1 MFRLGHLAL
10 LLATGSTA
18 LLAQV
23 QMLEE
28 HQAVEDRR
36 VHLEDQA
43 RVWPPVRL
51 GGKPITDNARLRT
64 EAMRQWWGEWTPEF
78 QSFLQNTAV
87 AERTRHEAK
96 MPKSS
101 GVELNLAAPAT
112 GTWTNIGPTKADVIK
127 NGSTSLAKTD
137 SGRPR
142 TILVDPTN
150 NQIIYLCT
158 AGGGVWKT
166 TNGGA
171 AWTPITETLGT
182 LSCGYLAMDPTDSRI
197 LYLGLGDPFDG
208 TGLGVVKSTDGG
220 LTWSAPQTLGASR
233 TIQSILVDPNN
244 RNIVMAAT
252 NVGLFR
258 SVDAGATYTQ
268 VASINAAWKC
278 WDLAWAGGTNF
289 VLTAETDLAN
299 ASGNTGGKVLR
310 STDEGATWVA
320 ATGIDALATRIS
332 VNSAPSLRSTLFA
345 MVGKVDT
352 GSTGTNDL
360 LGVYKSTDGG
370 ATWALV
376 TSPGAGFLGGQSFYN
391 HMIVIDRSNPSIVY
405 LGGQLA
411 MSKSTNGG
419 STWTTMTD
427 WLAQNGKPYVH
438 ADFHCGV
445 QDSTGSLFVGTDGGI
460 FKSTDG
466 GTTFTD
472 SLNIGITTHMIYS
485 VGSSSAAPSAVIGGF
500 QDNGTRVRSGA
511 TTTFNQYIGGDGFG
525 SLMHPVNGS
534 TMLGSLYYTRIQK
547 STNGG
552 STFAAAVS
560 GITESNNTASAPFIT
575 RLAEGPADATGN
587 TVYTFVNAKVYKSTN
602 YAGTWTAMGVSG
614 LPTTSFYIRNVAA
627 AKSNGQVVGLV
638 ANGGKVFLTAN
649 GGSSWTT
656 PAALTNHGS
665 YTSSVAFDPTD
676 YNTVYVSSVAPDGT
690 KNHLWKSGNFGG
702 SWTAIDG
709 GGFPAG
715 VPVSI
720 VKVDPSDRNIV
731 YAGTHLGLYRSADGG
746 ATWARWGNGLPLVNV
761 TDIYVSPDGAT
772 VRVATYGR
780 GFWELRGTAS
790 APTITTQP
798 ANQTVNAGQ
807 TATFSVVASGT
818 APFAYQWYRGASL
831 LSGATSASYTT
842 AATTTADNG
851 ASFYVLVS
859 NSQGS
864 VNSSSASLTVTTVT
878 DTTAPTVSAT
888 ESGTSGTITFNAT
901 ATDLVG
907 VTKVEFYVDGAL
919 KGTDTT
925 TPYSMTFD
933 STTLTDGNHTL
944 VAKAYDAAGNVGTST
959 SVGFTVSNTII
970 GVERIINGGF
980 EVATTPW
987 TGTTAAI
994 GTWSAQPA
1002 FEGTRNAWLGGDGKT
1017 RTEAIYQSVVIPSTV
1032 TSATLTFYLHIDTAE
1047 TTTSRA
1053 YDKLAVQILSST
1065 GKVLQTLTTYS
1076 NLNKATG
1083 YALRTFNVSA
1093 HKGKTVRIN
1102 FKSTEDSTLQ
1112 TSFAIDKVSL
1122 ITK

>member
-1 MFRLGHLAL
+1 
-10 LLATGSTA
+10 
-18 LLAQV
+18 
-23 QMLEE
+23 
-28 HQAVEDRR
+28 
-36 VHLEDQA
+36 
-43 RVWPPVRL
+43 PV
-51 GGKPITDNARLRT
+51 
-64 EAMRQWWGEWTPEF
+64 
-78 QSFLQNTAV
+78 S
-87 AERTRHEAK
+87 
-96 MPKSS
+96 
-101 GVELNLAAPAT
+101 
-112 GTWTNIGPTKADVIK
+112 
-127 NGSTSLAKTD
+127 
-137 SGRPR
+137 
-142 TILVDPTN
+142 
-150 NQIIYLCT
+150 
-158 AGGGVWKT
+158 
-166 TNGGA
+166 
-171 AWTPITETLGT
+171 
-182 LSCGYLAMDPTDSRI
+182 
-197 LYLGLGDPFDG
+197 
-208 TGLGVVKSTDGG
+208 
-220 LTWSAPQTLGASR
+220 
-233 TIQSILVDPNN
+233 
-244 RNIVMAAT
+244 
-252 NVGLFR
+252 
-258 SVDAGATYTQ
+258 
-268 VASINAAWKC
+268 
-278 WDLAWAGGTNF
+278 
-289 VLTAETDLAN
+289 
-299 ASGNTGGKVLR
+299 
-310 STDEGATWVA
+310 
-320 ATGIDALATRIS
+320 
-332 VNSAPSLRSTLFA
+332 
-345 MVGKVDT
+345 
-352 GSTGTNDL
+352 
-360 LGVYKSTDGG
+360 
-370 ATWALV
+370 
-376 TSPGAGFLGGQSFYN
+376 
-391 HMIVIDRSNPSIVY
+391 
-405 LGGQLA
+405 
-411 MSKSTNGG
+411 
-419 STWTTMTD
+419 
-427 WLAQNGKPYVH
+427 
-438 ADFHCGV
+438 
-445 QDSTGSLFVGTDGGI
+445 
-460 FKSTDG
+460 
-466 GTTFTD
+466 
-472 SLNIGITTHMIYS
+472 
-485 VGSSSAAPSAVIGGF
+485 
-500 QDNGTRVRSGA
+500 
-511 TTTFNQYIGGDGFG
+511 
-525 SLMHPVNGS
+525 GS

-552 STFAAAVS
+552 STFTAAVS
-560 GITESNNTASAPFIT
+560 GITESNNTSSAPFIT

-649 GGSSWTT
+649 GGSSWTA

-761 TDIYVSPDGAT
+761 TDLYVSPDGAT

-780 GFWELRGTAS
+780 GFWQLTGTAS

-798 ANQTVNAGQ
+798 ASLTVNTGQ
-807 TATFSVVASGT
+807 AATFSVVASGT
-818 APFAYQWYRGASL
+818 APFTYQWYRGASSI
-831 LSGATSASYTT
+831 SGATAASYTT
-842 AATTTADNG
+842 AATTSTDNG
-851 ASFYVLVS
+851 ATFYVSVS

-864 VNSSSASLTVTTVT
+864 VNSATATLTVTTAT
-878 DTTAPTVSAT
+878 DTTPPTVSAT

-925 TPYSMTFD
+925 SPYSMTFD
-933 STTLTDGNHTL
+933 STTLADGNHTL

-970 GVERIINGGF
+970 GVERITNGGF

-1017 RTEAIYQSVVIPSTV
+1017 RTEALYQSVTIPSTA
-1032 TSATLTFYLHIDTAE
+1032 TSATLSFYLHIDTAE
-1047 TTTSRA
+1047 TTASTA
-1053 YDKLAVQILSST
+1053 YDKLAVQILSTT
-1065 GKVLQTLTTYS
+1065 GKVLQTLATYS

-1083 YALRTFNVSA
+1083 YALRTFDVSA
-1093 HKGKTVRIN
+1093 HKGKTVRVN